1 MNLWL
6 GHFRSSKFDACS
18 FLSFSSRVS
27 KIINIRH
34 QFLLHLSFI
43 FHPLFLHPWLWVHI
57 MIQYSIFVFLCYQM
71 QYIAQKKSLEA
82 EEAEIFLVKG
92 QHNLIDNLSSV
103 HPPISVDELQILK
116 GQETLAC
123 LRANCTSNRGYMV
136 RINIELHHTIC
147 VLTFIICHVV

>member
-1 MNLWL
+1 
-6 GHFRSSKFDACS
+6 
-18 FLSFSSRVS
+18 
-27 KIINIRH
+27 
-34 QFLLHLSFI
+34 
-43 FHPLFLHPWLWVHI
+43 
-57 MIQYSIFVFLCYQM
+57 M

-82 EEAEIFLVKG
+82 EEVEIFLVKG